1 MTATSMASRIDR
13 KTLRRIVPFV
23 MLLYI
28 VAYLDRVNISYA
40 SLEMNADIGL
50 STAAYGFGASI
61 FFVGYIIFEV
71 PSNVLLRRFGAR
83 RWLAR
88 IIFSW
93 GILATCMALVQGP
106 TSFYVLRFLL
116 GVAEAGFF
124 PGIILYLTYWFPAKR
139 RGKVTA
145 MFMAAIP
152 LSGLIGAPLST
163 GLMTVADGLF
173 GLAGWQAMYIIE
185 GLPAVALGVVT
196 WFYLV
201 DRPSKAR
208 WLTNEEST
216 WLENRL
222 AAEAQ
227 EASEVGQG
235 KILRSLTHPLILAL
249 GLIYIGL
256 QFGEYALGFFLPQ
269 MVQSFEAS
277 FGVSLSLI
285 QIGLITAI
293 PSFFGVLAMI
303 LWGRQSDRR
312 NERTWHLIIPAV
324 AGAIGILVSSY
335 VGTPMLMILALSLA
349 AAGVYSSLPIFW
361 QLPPLYLKGTAL
373 AVGIAMAN
381 SMGNISGIIGPSII
395 GGLHDLTGSFATGTW
410 VIAAFLITSAGGAIV
425 LRWVG
430 RHKRKMEEYDKK
442 EGQASPTITSG

>member
-1 MTATSMASRIDR
+1 MITESVASRVDR
-13 KTLRRIVPFV
+13 KTVRRIVPFV

-28 VAYLDRVNISYA
+28 IAYLDRVNISYA

-50 STAAYGFGASI
+50 STAAYGFGAGI

-139 RGKVTA
+139 RGQVTA

-173 GLAGWQAMYIIE
+173 GLTGWQAMYIIE
-185 GLPAVALGVVT
+185 GIPAVSLGVVT

-201 DRPSKAR
+201 DRPSKAK
-208 WLTNEEST
+208 WLTAEEST
-216 WLENRL
+216 WLEEHL
-222 AAEAQ
+222 AEEAAV
-227 EASEVGQG
+227 ASEVGEG
-235 KILRSLTHPLILAL
+235 KILRSLTHPLILSL

-277 FGVSLSLI
+277 FGISLSLF
-285 QIGLITAI
+285 QIGLVTAI
-293 PSFFGVLAMI
+293 PSFFGVIVMI
-303 LWGRQSDRR
+303 IWGRHSDRR
-312 NERTWHLIIPAV
+312 KERTWHIIIPAI

-335 VGTPMLMILALSLA
+335 VGNPILMIAALALA

-395 GGLHDLTGSFATGTW
+395 GGLHDLTGSFTTGTW
-410 VIAAFLITSAGGAIV
+410 VIAAFLVMSAGGAVV
-425 LRWVG
+425 LRWIS
-430 RHKRKMEEYDKK
+430 HQKRKLEETGKSSR
-442 EGQASPTITSG
+442 ESTSVR